1 MASGLC
7 GGMGL
12 AIGYIEID
20 SFMAASEQLQRG
32 MRGRPLV
39 GVHEASR
46 PGIVASVST
55 EARHAGVV
63 AGIAVESAQRLLGNK
78 LVVAEIDV
86 VHAKALATRVYS
98 MLREVALPSCWV
110 ALDEMAVDLRYA
122 RDELG
127 QDTLAANR
135 IIERF
140 RTKVRTELGLTTS
153 VGVAGG
159 RYSAKVAS
167 QQARVG
173 GVRIV
178 ADSERLDWWDRTSV
192 SQLSGVRQIDTD
204 VLRTNTIRTVRDVRL
219 AGRDRIERLVGRVQ
233 GAWLWELANGND
245 PIELPPESAERIVIT
260 HEERFV
266 KGGGTDP
273 ALEEALRRMN
283 TLIAGRLLHR
293 RSTAMLIRVRIRG
306 ANGVEAALQARLA
319 ATRAFGNLQ
328 SLALSLL
335 DELMMSVTH
344 DVLEVTLTAVAQVD
358 TARPSLWDETH
369 SALQRRDGD
378 VPNGYTV
385 SHPTFGDGVVLGVDS
400 ELVRVLFPDK
410 DRWLRVS
417 QVWDDGE
424 DNLVRIG
431 DLEIPDF

>member
-1 MASGLC
+1 
-7 GGMGL
+7 MGL
-12 AIGYIEID
+12 AIGHIEID
-20 SFMAASEQLQRG
+20 SFMAASEQLRRD

-63 AGIAVESAQRLLGNK
+63 AGIGVESAQRLLGNK

-86 VHAKALATRVYS
+86 VHAKDLATRVYS

-173 GVRIV
+173 GVRII

-219 AGRDRIERLVGRVQ
+219 AGRDRVERLVGRVQ

-245 PIELPPESAERIVIT
+245 PMELPPESAERIVIT

-266 KGGGTDP
+266 KGGGTGP

-293 RSTAMLIRVRIRG
+293 RSTATLIRVRIRG
-306 ANGVEAALQARLA
+306 AHGVESALQARLA

-335 DELMMSVTH
+335 DELMTSVTH

-378 VPNGYTV
+378 VPHGYTV

-431 DLEIPDF
+431 DLDIPDF

>member
-1 MASGLC
+1 
-7 GGMGL
+7 MGL
-12 AIGYIEID
+12 SIGYVEID
-20 SFMAASEQLQRG
+20 SCMAASEQLRRG

-39 GVHEASR
+39 GVHEGTR
-46 PGIVASVST
+46 PGVVASVST
-55 EARHAGVV
+55 EARQAGVI
-63 AGIAVESAQRLLGNK
+63 AGIDVESARRLLGNK
-78 LVVAEIDV
+78 LVVAEIDIE
-86 VHAKALATRVYS
+86 HAKAIATEIYGT
-98 MLREVALPSCWV
+98 LREVGLPSCWV

-153 VGVAGG
+153 IGVAGG

-173 GVRIV
+173 GVRIIT
-178 ADSERLDWWDRTSV
+178 DSEWLEWWCRTPV
-192 SQLSGVRQIDTD
+192 SQLSGVRQMDAD
-204 VLRTNTIRTVRDVRL
+204 VLRANTIRTVRDVRL
-219 AGRDRIERLVGRVQ
+219 AGRDRIERVIGRVQ
-233 GAWLWELANGND
+233 GSWLWELANGND
-245 PIELPPESAERIVIT
+245 PIELPPESAERLILT
-260 HEERFV
+260 HSERFV
-266 KGGGTDP
+266 KGAATFP
-273 ALEEALRRMN
+273 VLEEALRKMN

-293 RSTAMLIRVRIRG
+293 RSTATLVRVKVRQ
-306 ANGVEAALQARLA
+306 ANGAESALQTRVA

-328 SLALSLL
+328 SQAVALLEELL
-335 DELMMSVTH
+335 QTATH
-344 DVLEVTLTAVAQVD
+344 DVLEMSLTAVAQVD

-378 VPNGYTV
+378 VPTGYTV
-385 SHPTFGDGVVLGVDS
+385 AHPTFGDGVVLGVDS

-424 DNLVRIG
+424 DSLVRIG
-431 DLEIPDF
+431 DVVIPDF

>member
-1 MASGLC
+1 
-7 GGMGL
+7 MGL
-12 AIGYIEID
+12 AIGYIEVD
-20 SFMAASEQLQRG
+20 SFMASSEQLRRG

-39 GVHEASR
+39 GVHELTR
-46 PGIVASVST
+46 PGVVASVST
-55 EARHAGVV
+55 EARQAGVM
-63 AGIAVESAQRLLGNK
+63 AGVDVESARRLLGNK
-78 LVVAEIDV
+78 LVVSEIDV
-86 VHAKALATRVYS
+86 PYAKSLATEVFG

-110 ALDEMAVDLRYA
+110 AIDEMAVDLRYA

-127 QDTLAANR
+127 QDALAANR

-140 RTKVRTELGLTTS
+140 RTKVRTELGLTMS

-173 GVRIV
+173 GVRVV
-178 ADSERLDWWDRTSV
+178 ADSEWPEWWGRTPV
-192 SQLSGVRQIDTD
+192 AQLAGVRQIDAD
-204 VLRTNTIRTVRDVRL
+204 VLRANTLRTVRDVRV
-219 AGRDRIERLVGRVQ
+219 AGRERLERLIGRVQ
-233 GAWLWELANGND
+233 GAWLWELASGND
-245 PIELPPESAERIVIT
+245 PIELPPESAERLILT
-260 HEERFV
+260 HEERFQRGEGV
-266 KGGGTDP
+266 LP

-283 TLIAGRLLHR
+283 TLVAGRLLHR
-293 RSTAMLIRVRIRG
+293 RSTATLLRVRIRT
-306 ANGVEAALQARLA
+306 ANGVESALQSRLA

-328 SLALSLL
+328 SLSVALLEELL
-335 DELMMSVTH
+335 QTASH
-344 DVLEVTLTAVAQVD
+344 DVLEMTLTAVAQVD

-385 SHPTFGDGVVLGVDS
+385 AHPTFGDGTVLGVDS

-417 QVWDDGE
+417 QVWDDSE
-424 DNLVRIG
+424 DSLVRIG
-431 DLEIPDF
+431 DVEIPDF

>member
-1 MASGLC
+1 
-7 GGMGL
+7 
-12 AIGYIEID
+12 
-20 SFMAASEQLQRG
+20 
-32 MRGRPLV
+32 
-39 GVHEASR
+39 
-46 PGIVASVST
+46 
-55 EARHAGVV
+55 
-63 AGIAVESAQRLLGNK
+63 
-78 LVVAEIDV
+78 
-86 VHAKALATRVYS
+86 
-98 MLREVALPSCWV
+98 
-110 ALDEMAVDLRYA
+110 
-122 RDELG
+122 
-127 QDTLAANR
+127 
-135 IIERF
+135 
-140 RTKVRTELGLTTS
+140 
-153 VGVAGG
+153 
-159 RYSAKVAS
+159 
-167 QQARVG
+167 
-173 GVRIV
+173 
-178 ADSERLDWWDRTSV
+178 
-192 SQLSGVRQIDTD
+192 
-204 VLRTNTIRTVRDVRL
+204 
-219 AGRDRIERLVGRVQ
+219 
-233 GAWLWELANGND
+233 LWELANGND